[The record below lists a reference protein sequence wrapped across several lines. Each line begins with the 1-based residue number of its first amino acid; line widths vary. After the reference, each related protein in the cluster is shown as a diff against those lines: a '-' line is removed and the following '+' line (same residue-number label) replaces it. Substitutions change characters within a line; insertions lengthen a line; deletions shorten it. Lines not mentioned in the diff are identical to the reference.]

1 MIFPVTFFDFAGTQ
15 MLAKLC
21 QPELF
26 ADVDPEE
33 NLRTFFEKYMPV
45 ELEGVWMVSL
55 EAEE

>member
-1 MIFPVTFFDFAGTQ
+1 